1 MEDERDN
8 VPVIHL
14 LSKKPVGILH
24 LLDDE
29 SNFPKATDV
38 SFLEKCHYNHALNE
52 FYSRPRLN
60 GPEFGVKHYA
70 GPVWYN
76 VEGFLDKNRDTLRP
90 DVVELL
96 ISSSLPMLSKMFV
109 ALRTRDEASKT
120 LNKANGRFVTMKPR
134 TPTVA
139 ARFHDSLSQLLDSM
153 AKCRP
158 WFVRC
163 VKPNAEKA
171 PMRFDMPTVLEQL
184 RYSGMLETIRIRK
197 LGYPVRLKFSAFI
210 DRYRYLLPYHITPA
224 RGTPLRELCHAVLS
238 AHPGEY
244 QLGTTRVFLREN
256 LERSLER
263 RRAALLQSAATALQ
277 KRVRGFLARKKY
289 LAKRESAVKIQ
300 AAVRGWRERKR
311 YVLMKRGI
319 TKAQAHFRGKQQRRR
334 YQRLRD
340 DLKKRSAAQKE
351 RSKMVAQREE
361 AQEKAHRPSV
371 GAAPV
376 GQLDIPAELAFLF
389 NKLEDWTPPHVDRNL
404 VKVVG
409 PVVDTAQRVNYDLPD
424 DIDQHAFSKFSNIY
438 FKSHVWGMKREPIK
452 SPFLNKNK
460 DSDYADSLAIFKL
473 ILRFMNDDGL
483 TGKKE
488 QVLGDYIAYKV
499 RLYTHPV

>member
-1 MEDERDN
+1 
-8 VPVIHL
+8 
-14 LSKKPVGILH
+14 
-24 LLDDE
+24 
-29 SNFPKATDV
+29 
-38 SFLEKCHYNHALNE
+38 
-52 FYSRPRLN
+52 
-60 GPEFGVKHYA
+60 
-70 GPVWYN
+70 
-76 VEGFLDKNRDTLRP
+76 
-90 DVVELL
+90 
-96 ISSSLPMLSKMFV
+96 
-109 ALRTRDEASKT
+109 
-120 LNKANGRFVTMKPR
+120 
-134 TPTVA
+134 
-139 ARFHDSLSQLLDSM
+139 M

-473 ILRFMNDDGL
+473 ILRFMNDDSL

-488 QVLGDYIAYKV
+488 QVLGDYIAYKGLSNEKLRDEILCQLV
-499 RLYTHPV
+499 NQTWRNDNTASCERGWLLMANCLSVFPPSAPLYKFLLKYVSDHAYNGYKQICQRKLLQSHNQWARSCPPSLLEWRANRKRVNMALQLNFADDVIT